1 MKALFSQRHDID
13 KLYKTKQFSL
23 PSKLRVRLIKTL
35 REFDDADFYPLSQQT
50 LDLLKK
56 LLGVERL
63 YALDNENDQIEVD
76 NLWDFLKGGYPHDV
90 LDSIE
95 AFISIM
101 PENSVSQCQLEI
113 NQAFSIFKQPW
124 RVADGSIFKIDSD
137 FLADEVLAQTSE
149 LLRQSRFFGPL
160 EEFRSA
166 REAYTAG
173 AISDAIIN
181 ANKALESTMK
191 AITGIDK
198 GKPNELI
205 RKVIKSGFIPSYWE
219 GFLTSFEDILQAVPI
234 QRHQPGA
241 AHGQGQAVVEFPFSL
256 GELVLHLTGSLIV
269 FLIKRHIDLQAAEIN
284 VEDSGAIALD
294 EEIPF

>member
-23 PSKLRVRLIKTL
+23 PLKLRIRLIRTL
-35 REFDDADFYPLSQQT
+35 QEFDDDDFYSISQPT

-56 LLGVERL
+56 TLGVEKL
-63 YALDNENDQIEVD
+63 YALDDENDQIEAD
-76 NLWDFLKGGYPHDV
+76 NIWDFVKGGYPHDV
-90 LDSIE
+90 LDSLE
-95 AFISIM
+95 AFIETM
-101 PENSVSQCQLEI
+101 PRNNISDCQREI
-113 NQAFSIFKQPW
+113 NQAFAIFKQPW

-137 FLADEVLAQTSE
+137 FLAEEVLAQTSE
-149 LLRQSRFFGPL
+149 LLRQSQFFGPL

-173 AISDAIIN
+173 EISDAITN

-191 AITGIDK
+191 AITGADK
-198 GKPNELI
+198 GSPNELI
-205 RKVIKSGFIPSYWE
+205 RRVIKSGLIPSYWK
-219 GFLTSFEDILQAVPI
+219 GFLSAFEDILQAVPI

-241 AHGQGQAVVEFPFSL
+241 AHGQGEVVVEFPASL

-269 FLIKRHIDLQAAEIN
+269 FLVKRHIELQAAKSAI
-284 VEDSGAIALD
+284 EDSAEIDLD